1 MRTGLNL
8 IGTCAEDRALVLG
21 GLAGTSVCTEVD
33 SSQAARSGEA
43 PTRVSDKR
51 KNTLVFFNCL
61 FVFLSIFFSFFSSF
75 FFFFFQD

>member
-43 PTRVSDKR
+43 PTRVFDKR
-51 KNTLVFFNCL
+51 KNTFVFFP
-61 FVFLSIFFSFFSSF
+61 VF
-75 FFFFFQD
+75 FFFFFTRLEVMLSWLLRSGW